1 MRGRASKLYF
11 FAKKKEEEKSAELA
25 NRKGPSSSSPCLDL
39 RGGAKEVSFHLSLSL
54 FHLFPLGHPT
64 TTTTSQG
71 QRTNRSPFLFLSLVP
86 KIPDFSE
93 FHSFR
98 VWGKG
103 RSERRKATFHSRRP
117 SPSLSPLS
125 PFLHTFGEGEL
136 EHLPSTGSCFQAP
149 QDPRKFRLQCSSFL
163 LAATSLF
170 FQESLPIKW
179 MCHPLRL

>member
-11 FAKKKEEEKSAELA
+11 LPKKKKKRNLLNWQTERVPPPPPPVLTYEEVL
-25 NRKGPSSSSPCLDL
+25 RRFPST
-39 RGGAKEVSFHLSLSL
+39 SFSLSL
-54 FHLFPLGHPT
+54 IPPRSPHHHHNWPGPAHQP
-64 TTTTSQG
+64 
-71 QRTNRSPFLFLSLVP
+71 RSPFLFLSLVP

-125 PFLHTFGEGEL
+125 PFCTPAATFGEGEL
-136 EHLPSTGSCFQAP
+136 EHLPSTLGPVSRHPKIRANSGYNAQA
-149 QDPRKFRLQCSSFL
+149 FL
-163 LAATSLF
+163 LAATSF
-170 FQESLPIKW
+170 FPYFFRNP
-179 MCHPLRL
+179 CR